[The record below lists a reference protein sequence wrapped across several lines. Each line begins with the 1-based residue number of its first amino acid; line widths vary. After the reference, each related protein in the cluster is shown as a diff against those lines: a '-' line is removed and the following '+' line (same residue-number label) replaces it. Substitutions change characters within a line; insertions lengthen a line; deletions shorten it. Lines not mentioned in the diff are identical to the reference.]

1 MYLKKKS
8 IPKQLLVFVGPAVLG
23 LMVNALYNIVDRI
36 FVGQFVGA
44 KGLAAVTMVFPVS
57 LLQFG
62 FVLLFG
68 SGTGVLIAKYLGESN
83 AEKAEVALG
92 NMIAGLLIT
101 IVLFTSSGLLFYKPL
116 LGVFGARGELLN
128 LSA

>member
-1 MYLKKKS
+1 MS
-8 IPKQLLVFVGPAVLG
+8 IKDNSILKQLLLYVGPAVLG
-23 LMVNALYNIVDRI
+23 LLVNALYNIVDRI

-44 KGLAAVTMVFPVS
+44 EGLAAVTMVFPVS

-68 SGTGVLIAKYLGESN
+68 SGTGVLIAKYLGEAN
-83 AEKAEVALG
+83 AEKAEIALG

-101 IVLFTSSGLLFYKPL
+101 IVLFTSAGLLFYKP
-116 LGVFGARGELLN
+116 
-128 LSA
+128 